1 MNHAANDPPML
12 FAGTVA
18 LVLMRV
24 ARMAGWA
31 AIAAITILSLVP
43 GSERPHTGLPG
54 PAEHFAAYACTGLAL
69 SLAYLGLR
77 ERLIFWFGLAT
88 ASSVFEILQRRI
100 PDRDAEMQDALVS
113 SFGLTT
119 GLVLGAM
126 AAVRL
131 FEEKQRLEH
140 GRRRTP
146 AGPANRACAGKPEPH
161 PAQDE

>member
-12 FAGTVA
+12 FAGTAA

-31 AIAAITILSLVP
+31 GIAAITILSLVP

-54 PAEHFAAYACTGLAL
+54 LAEHFAAYACTGFAL

-88 ASSVFEILQRRI
+88 ASGVFEILQRGI

-131 FEEKQRLEH
+131 FEPGALAAFFGSQSGSH
-140 GRRRTP
+140 
-146 AGPANRACAGKPEPH
+146 
-161 PAQDE
+161 D